1 MAMRVMGRSLVTKK
15 SGREVA
21 RPQVGP
27 SERASELFVYGRA
40 LAASAPS
47 AYRFCEWASA
57 KMTIPNAKEI
67 AKRAGDRA
75 FGNPLVENTWRS
87 HVVEMIVESV
97 LSAEWKWSAEG
108 WSGWDFEHVKTGLR
122 LEVKQS
128 AAKQSWKG
136 TPKRPSPPKFSIKT
150 AKVHWTDGV
159 NPKPL
164 PGRAEIYVFA
174 YHPIKD
180 DTADH
185 RDPLQWTFFV
195 VRTRDLPEA
204 EEIFLSELSGNLSI
218 AELAASVEAARLS

>member
-40 LAASAPS
+40 LAAERAQCVSIL
-47 AYRFCEWASA
+47 RVGER

-128 AAKQSWKG
+128 AAKQSWKRN
-136 TPKRPSPPKFSIKT
+136 PKASIT
-150 AKVHWTDGV
+150 AKIQHQ
-159 NPKPL
+159 NC
-164 PGRAEIYVFA
+164 
-174 YHPIKD
+174 
-180 DTADH
+180 
-185 RDPLQWTFFV
+185 
-195 VRTRDLPEA
+195 
-204 EEIFLSELSGNLSI
+204 
-218 AELAASVEAARLS
+218 